1 MQYRPAALALA
12 FVAAAT
18 GCTAE
23 IETAPKCDVPPEDVG
38 LDVQLAGL
46 DDAKSYFLEV
56 RADGAELL
64 IASTPEQRAT
74 LDETP
79 LDDEN
84 QLLVAFFDST
94 LRLYIA
100 EDDGTSRGPE
110 TMSVTI
116 WSADGAMLAHEAFAP
131 TYEDA
136 ATVDGTCDGFAVV
149 TEHMSIPLPPLP
161 ERF

>member
-12 FVAAAT
+12 LVAAAT
-18 GCTAE
+18 GCAAE
-23 IETAPKCDVPPEDVG
+23 IESAPTKCAEPPDDVG
-38 LDVQLAGL
+38 LDVEVAGL
-46 DDAKSYFLEV
+46 DEAKSYFIEV
-56 RADGAELL
+56 RADGAKLL

-79 LDDEN
+79 LDDEE

-100 EDDGTSRGPE
+100 GDDGTSRGPE
-110 TMSVTI
+110 AMSVTI
-116 WSADGAMLAHEAFAP
+116 WSADGAMLAHETFEP

-149 TEHMSIPLPPLP
+149 TERMSVPLP